1 MKTFIFILIGLISN
15 TFALPV
21 GIERPELTRQ
31 NFNKNIDY
39 NFEGIVKLSN
49 CSGSLIKYSSSAD
62 FDKAIVLTNG
72 HCIQKPGGFLN
83 PGEVW
88 FNRPLSRK
96 MRLFNS
102 RMDLFPITSEKII
115 YATMTNT
122 DIALYE
128 LTETYAA
135 IKSRT
140 GISPLVLDDAQPS
153 QGQPIEIISGY
164 WDRGYRCEI
173 NGFVETLKEGDWLFT
188 NSIRY
193 SRNGCDTIG
202 GTSGSPIIAAG
213 TRNVIAINNTSNE
226 SGDRCTINNPCE
238 VRANGEIYVEKGL
251 RYGQQT
257 YDIYSCLNESR
268 SLDLSLSQCQLPK
281 P

>member
-1 MKTFIFILIGLISN
+1 MKTFIFVLISLISH

-21 GIERPELTRQ
+21 GIERPQLTRQ

-49 CSGSLIKYSSSAD
+49 CSGSLIKYSASTES
-62 FDKAIVLTNG
+62 DKAIVLTNG

-102 RMDLFPITSEKII
+102 KMDLFPITSTKII

-128 LTETYAA
+128 LTESYAE

-140 GISPLVLDDAQPS
+140 GISPLILDDAQPA

-164 WDRGYRCEI
+164 WDRGYKCEI
-173 NGFVETLKEGDWLFT
+173 DGFVDTLKEGDWIFT

-213 TRNVIAINNTSNE
+213 TRSVIAINNTSNE
-226 SGDRCTINNPCE
+226 SGDRCTLNNPCE
-238 VRANGEIYVEKGL
+238 VNANGEIYVEKGL

>member
-1 MKTFIFILIGLISN
+1 LKTFIFVLISLISH

-21 GIERPELTRQ
+21 GIERPQLTRQ

-49 CSGSLIKYSSSAD
+49 CSGSLIKYSASTES
-62 FDKAIVLTNG
+62 DKAIVLTNG

-102 RMDLFPITSEKII
+102 KMDLFPITSTKII

-128 LTETYAA
+128 LTESYAE

-140 GISPLVLDDAQPS
+140 GISPLILDDAQPA

-164 WDRGYRCEI
+164 WDRGYKCEI
-173 NGFVETLKEGDWLFT
+173 DGFVDTLKEGDWIFT

-213 TRNVIAINNTSNE
+213 TRSVIAINNTSNE
-226 SGDRCTINNPCE
+226 SGDRCTLNNPCE
-238 VRANGEIYVEKGL
+238 VNANGEIYVEKGL

>member
-1 MKTFIFILIGLISN
+1 MKTFIFVLISLISH

-21 GIERPELTRQ
+21 GIERPQLTRQ

-49 CSGSLIKYSSSAD
+49 CSGSLIKYSASTES
-62 FDKAIVLTNG
+62 DKAIVLTNG

-102 RMDLFPITSEKII
+102 KMDLFPITSTKII

-128 LTETYAA
+128 LTESYAEL
-135 IKSRT
+135 KSRT
-140 GISPLVLDDAQPS
+140 GISPLILDDAQPA

-164 WDRGYRCEI
+164 WDRGYKCEI
-173 NGFVETLKEGDWLFT
+173 DGFVDTLKEGDWIFT

-213 TRNVIAINNTSNE
+213 TRSVIAINNTSNE
-226 SGDRCTINNPCE
+226 SGDRCTLNNPCE
-238 VRANGEIYVEKGL
+238 VNANGEIYVEKGL